1 METLDKHF
9 RDLTRAVFARYGF
22 AYAEVVARWPEIA
35 GDELAGISRPE
46 RIRWPRSSESGRKT
60 GGTLIVSAAPGRAL
74 DLQYEVPRIIERIN
88 RFYGHNA
95 IAAVRVT
102 ASQDLPRGPSGPP
115 PSPRKSIESQ
125 SLERIEDDPLKAA
138 LRRLGEA
145 VASRAPSS
153 PQGK

>member
-22 AYAEVVARWPEIA
+22 AYAEVVARWPEIV
-35 GDELAGISRPE
+35 GDQLAGVSRPE
-46 RIRWPRSSESGRKT
+46 RIRWPRSAEAGRKS

-88 RFYGHNA
+88 RFYGHGA
-95 IAAVRVT
+95 IAAVKVT
-102 ASQDLPRGPSGPP
+102 ASQELPRGPASDRPP
-115 PSPRKSIESQ
+115 IGKIIDSRV
-125 SLERIEDDPLKAA
+125 LERIEDDPLKAA
-138 LRRLGEA
+138 LQRLGEA
-145 VASRAPSS
+145 VASRAASS